1 MQNFTSK
8 EILTQLARVLASSQL
23 SGSNVLSEFL
33 NFIVRETLN
42 GRGDE
47 LKEYTI
53 GVHALKKESDFNP
66 QLDSIV
72 RIHAG
77 RLRRA
82 LKEYYYEEG
91 SGDRVIIIIPKGS
104 YVPSFELREMA
115 LITPTEEATLPEISV
130 PLNSNGNDELE
141 GRPAKIKS
149 NHKSSIAVLPF
160 KKIGHGEMLK
170 YFTQGI
176 GEYISTELTLFQ
188 NLKVVSYYSGGQVV
202 SQYADIRTTGIALG
216 ADYILT
222 GSVHLLEGAI
232 RLYVQLNVVATG
244 DQLWAHT
251 FEQKE
256 FNEKFG
262 EFQVEVVDKILAD
275 VAGMNGIIV
284 RYEIENKSVS
294 LRQSPNGEPF
304 IYWYRQYAHKFDKP
318 TITKAKKYYEEVIK
332 REPDNAMAFAYLSEI
347 ISGETLLLQPS
358 DTKRTDLAASYAQ
371 TAIDINPYCE
381 QGYLALAIH
390 FLLNQRNDECIHAL
404 EQGLEVNPKSI
415 DYRGAM
421 GAMLIFAGDFENGV
435 KILDKVVKLNS
446 HLPWWQILSY
456 SFYSYHR
463 TFYADAIFWAERVNM
478 NVAWIP
484 LIKAAAYAQL
494 DQPEKG
500 RAFLDQLKRQFPFVD
515 LSEAGLKKLFSSDK
529 IVKEVMN
536 GVEKLVLVVIFTM
549 TVGCYK
555 LFLSMLFA

>member
-1 MQNFTSK
+1 MQSFTNK
-8 EILTQLARVLASSQL
+8 EILAQLARLLSSSQL

-33 NFIVRETLN
+33 NFIVREALE

-53 GVHALKKESDFNP
+53 GVHALKKEADFNP

-91 SGDRVIIIIPKGS
+91 SNDRITIAIPKGS
-104 YVPSFELREMA
+104 YVPSFEQREVVLVA
-115 LITPTEEATLPEISV
+115 QADGLIADEITLH
-130 PLNSNGNDELE
+130 SNGGPKEELE
-141 GRPAKIKS
+141 EKPAGKTLS
-149 NHKSSIAVLPF
+149 SYHKSSIAVLPF
-160 KKIGHGEMLK
+160 KKIGHGEILK

-176 GEYISTELTLFQ
+176 GEYLSTELTLFE
-188 NLKVVSYYSGGQVV
+188 NLKVVSYHSGGNIL
-202 SQYADIRTTGIALG
+202 SQYADIRKTGLALG

-222 GSVHLLEGAI
+222 GSVHMLDGAI

-251 FEQKE
+251 FEHKD

-262 EFQVEVVDKILAD
+262 DFQVEVVDKVLAD
-275 VAGMNGIIV
+275 VAGMNGMIV
-284 RYEIENKSVS
+284 RYEIEKKSGS
-294 LRQSPNGEPF
+294 SGEPNNGEPLIF
-304 IYWYRQYAHKFDKP
+304 WYRQYSNKFDKP
-318 TITKAKKYYEEVIK
+318 TITKAKKYYEDVIK
-332 REPDNAMAFAYLSEI
+332 REPENAFALAYLSEI
-347 ISGETLLLQPS
+347 LSGEILLLQPTE
-358 DTKRTDLAASYAQ
+358 TKRAELAASYAQ
-371 TAIDINPYCE
+371 LAIEINPYCQ

-390 FLLNQRNDECIHAL
+390 FLLNQKNEECVHIL
-404 EQGLEVNPKSI
+404 EQGLEVNPKSV

-421 GAMLIFAGDFENGV
+421 GAMLIYAGDFENGV

-463 TFYADAIFWAERVNM
+463 KFYADAIFWAERVNM

-484 LIKAAAYAQL
+484 IIKAAAYSQL
-494 DQPEKG
+494 DQPEK
-500 RAFLDQLKRQFPFVD
+500 AQVLLDQVKRQFPFVAI
-515 LSEAGLKKLFSSDK
+515 SETGLKKLFTSDK
-529 IVKEVMN
+529 
-536 GVEKLVLVVIFTM
+536 LVIEIMSGLKKFI
-549 TVGCYK
+549 
-555 LFLSMLFA
+555 S

>member
-1 MQNFTSK
+1 MQNFTNK
-8 EILTQLARVLASSQL
+8 EILAQLSRLLSSSQL
-23 SGSNVLSEFL
+23 AGSSVLSEFL
-33 NFIVRETLN
+33 NFIVRETLE

-91 SGDRVIIIIPKGS
+91 SNDRIMIIIPKGS
-104 YVPSFELREMA
+104 YIPAFELREVA
-115 LITPTEEATLPEISV
+115 LVAQSNDATIHANVPPYSAKEALEE
-130 PLNSNGNDELE
+130 PLHTS
-141 GRPAKIKS
+141 PAVSHQKP
-149 NHKSSIAVLPF
+149 SIAVLPF
-160 KKIGHGEMLK
+160 KKIGHGDMLK
-170 YFTQGI
+170 YFAQGI
-176 GEYISTELTLFQ
+176 GEYLSTELTLFDS
-188 NLKVVSYYSGGQVV
+188 LKVVSYYSGGQVF
-202 SQYADIRTTGIALG
+202 SQFADIRKTGIALG

-222 GSVHLLEGAI
+222 GSVHMLEGAI
-232 RLYVQLNVVATG
+232 RLFVQLNVVATG

-251 FEQKE
+251 FERKD

-262 EFQVEVVDKILAD
+262 EFQVDVVDKVLAD
-275 VAGMNGIIV
+275 IAGMNGIIV
-284 RYEIENKSVS
+284 RYEIEKRSGTPRGS
-294 LRQSPNGEPF
+294 NGEPLIF
-304 IYWYRQYAHKFDKP
+304 WYRQYAHRFDKP
-318 TITKAKKYYEEVIK
+318 TITKAKKYYEDVIK
-332 REPDNAMAFAYLSEI
+332 RDPDNAFALAYLSEI
-347 ISGETLLLQPS
+347 CSGEILLLHPS
-358 DTKRTDLAASYAQ
+358 DTKRSELAASYAQ
-371 TAIDINPYCE
+371 SAIEINPYCQ

-390 FLLNQRNDECIHAL
+390 FLLDKKNEECMHTL
-404 EQGLEVNPKSI
+404 EEGLEVNPKSV

-463 TFYADAIFWAERVNM
+463 KFYADAIFWAERVNI

-484 LIKAAAYAQL
+484 LIKAASYAQL

-500 RAFLDQLKRQFPFVD
+500 QVYLAQLKRQFPFVT
-515 LSEAGLKKLFSSDK
+515 LTETGLKNLFTSDK
-529 IVKEVMN
+529 LVTEIMN
-536 GVEKLVLVVIFTM
+536 SLKTLNVH
-549 TVGCYK
+549 
-555 LFLSMLFA
+555 

>member
-91 SGDRVIIIIPKGS
+91 SGDRLMIIIPKGS

-115 LITPTEEATLPEISV
+115 LITPTDDATLPEISV
-130 PLNSNGNDELE
+130 PINSNGKDELDE
-141 GRPAKIKS
+141 RPAKIKS

-232 RLYVQLNVVATG
+232 RLYVQLNVVASG

-251 FEQKE
+251 FEQKK

-284 RYEIENKSVS
+284 RYEIEKKSVF
-294 LRQSPNGEPF
+294 LHESPDGEPF

-358 DTKRTDLAASYAQ
+358 ATKRTDLAASYAQ

-390 FLLNQRNDECIHAL
+390 FLLNQRNEECIHAL

-500 RAFLDQLKRQFPFVD
+500 RIFLDQLKRQFPFVD
-515 LSEAGLKKLFSSDK
+515 LSETGLKKLFSSDK
-529 IVKEVMN
+529 IVKEVMH
-536 GVEKLVLVVIFTM
+536 GVEKLGVAVIFAT
-549 TVGCYK
+549 TINCFS
-555 LFLSMLFA
+555 LF

>member
-1 MQNFTSK
+1 MQNFTNK
-8 EILTQLARVLASSQL
+8 EILAQLSRLLSSSQL

-33 NFIVRETLN
+33 NFIVRETLE

-91 SGDRVIIIIPKGS
+91 SNDRLMIIIPKGS
-104 YVPSFELREMA
+104 YVPSFEVREVA
-115 LITPTEEATLPEISV
+115 LIGQTERLIAQEIAVPSSV
-130 PLNSNGNDELE
+130 GLKEDLE
-141 GRPAKIKS
+141 EKHTGKALTS
-149 NHKSSIAVLPF
+149 HHKSSISVLPF
-160 KKIGHGEMLK
+160 KKIGHGEVLE
-170 YFTQGI
+170 YFAQSI
-176 GEYISTELTLFQ
+176 GEYLSTELTLFE
-188 NLKVVSYYSGGQVV
+188 NLKVISYYSGGNI
-202 SQYADIRTTGIALG
+202 SQFADIRKTGIALG

-222 GSVHLLEGAI
+222 GSVHLLEGEI
-232 RLYVQLNVVATG
+232 RLFVQLNVVATG

-251 FEQKE
+251 FEHKD

-262 EFQVEVVDKILAD
+262 EFQAEVVDKILAD
-275 VAGMNGIIV
+275 VAGMNGVIV
-284 RYEIENKSVS
+284 RYEIEKKSGTPRGS
-294 LRQSPNGEPF
+294 NGEPLIF
-304 IYWYRQYAHKFDKP
+304 WYRQYAHKFDKP
-318 TITKAKKYYEEVIK
+318 TITKAKKHYEEVIK
-332 REPDNAMAFAYLSEI
+332 REPDNAFALAYLSEI
-347 ISGETLLLQPS
+347 CSGEILLLQPA

-371 TAIDINPYCE
+371 LAIDIDPYCQ

-390 FLLNQRNDECIHAL
+390 FLLSKKNEECVHTL
-404 EQGLEVNPKSI
+404 EQGLEVNPKSV
-415 DYRGAM
+415 DFRGAM
-421 GAMLIFAGDFENGV
+421 GAMLIYAGDFENGV

-463 TFYADAIFWAERVNM
+463 KFYADAIFWADRVNI

-494 DQPEKG
+494 DQPDKG
-500 RAFLDQLKRQFPFVD
+500 QAWLDQVKRQFPFVSI
-515 LSEAGLKKLFSSDK
+515 SEVGLKKLFTSDK
-529 IVKEVMN
+529 LVAELISGLK
-536 GVEKLVLVVIFTM
+536 KLTLD
-549 TVGCYK
+549 
-555 LFLSMLFA
+555 